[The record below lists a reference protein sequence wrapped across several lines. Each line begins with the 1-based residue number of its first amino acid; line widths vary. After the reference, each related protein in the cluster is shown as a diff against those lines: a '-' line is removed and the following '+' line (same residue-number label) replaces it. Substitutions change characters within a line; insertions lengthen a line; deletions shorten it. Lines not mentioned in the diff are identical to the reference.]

1 MAATCVISFK
11 DIEVDE
17 VVRVRLEAGCAALAQ
32 EFPET
37 THYELILSADG
48 ASHTA
53 HAHVTGDHTEVAAHA
68 RATEL
73 APAGDQLLTQVERQL
88 RRMHDKKIYSQ
99 RRAARRASERKRGG
113 G

>member
-11 DIEVDE
+11 DIDADE
-17 VVRVRLEAGCAALAQ
+17 RVRARLEAGCAALAE

-37 THYELILSADG
+37 THFELILSADG

-73 APAGDQLLTQVERQL
+73 QPAADKLLTQVERQL
-88 RRMHDKKIYSQ
+88 RRLHDKKIFTQ
-99 RRAARRASERKRGG
+99 RRAARRASERKRSGG
-113 G
+113 

>member
-11 DIEVDE
+11 DIDVDE
-17 VVRVRLEAGCAALAQ
+17 RVRARLDGGCQALAE

-37 THYELILSADG
+37 THFELILSADG

-73 APAGDQLLTQVERQL
+73 LQAGDRLLTQVERQL
-88 RRMHDKKIYSQ
+88 RRLHEKKIFSQ

-113 G
+113 